1 MTDAPLAIE
10 TLLRDG
16 GTLRLDA
23 GADKTGTDE
32 WRRITEASLEEY
44 RAHHAAD
51 GYPEATREV
60 MAMFECFIAKWAGIW
75 GADSMID
82 LGCGIGAAP
91 PPYVRTLAG
100 TIAYAGLDPLDETP
114 VREYPFVCGRLEDLA
129 ARPLDKKFG
138 LALFATSLDHFEDAR
153 NALALAAKITGG
165 GHAVIWCG
173 LHDSPLIARN
183 DLSIKIS
190 ALCRNNRT
198 FLSRTL
204 AFLAYGLLTWPR
216 VAWAL
221 RRRERNLAAGRPL
234 DNLHCH
240 YFTEET
246 LKTLLT
252 KAGTVHEF
260 ARCPGSNSVFAAV
273 SLHGTT

>member
-1 MTDAPLAIE
+1 MTDAPLAIRA
-10 TLLRDG
+10 LLQDG
-16 GTLRLDA
+16 GTLRLDQD
-23 GADKTGTDE
+23 GGE
-32 WRRITEASLEEY
+32 GWRRITEASLEEY

-51 GYPEATREV
+51 GYPEATRET
-60 MAMFECFIAKWAGIW
+60 MAMFEGFIAKWAGIW

-82 LGCGIGAAP
+82 LGCGIGAAL
-91 PPYVRTLAG
+91 PPYVRNIAG
-100 TIAYAGLDPLDETP
+100 TLIYAGLDPLDETP
-114 VREYPFVCGRLEDLA
+114 ERDYPFVCGRLEDLA
-129 ARPLDKKFG
+129 AKPLDKKFG
-138 LALFATSLDHFEDAR
+138 LALFVTSLDHFEDAR
-153 NALALAAKITGG
+153 NALALAARITGG

-190 ALCRNNRT
+190 ALCQSNRNVLTRM
-198 FLSRTL
+198 L
-204 AFLAYGLLTWPR
+204 AFLAYGLVTWPR
-216 VAWAL
+216 VALAL

-252 KAGTVHEF
+252 EAGTVHEF